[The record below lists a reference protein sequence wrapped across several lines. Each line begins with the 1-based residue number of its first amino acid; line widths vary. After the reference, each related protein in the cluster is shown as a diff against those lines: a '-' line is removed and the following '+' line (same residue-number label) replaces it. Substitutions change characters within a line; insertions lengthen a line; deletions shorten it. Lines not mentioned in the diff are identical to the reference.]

1 MWRDVDEENAV
12 AEPGCVFC
20 RIVAGQLPSRQVY
33 EDDDIIAFHD
43 VTPVAKVHVLVI
55 PRKHVTLLEEATN
68 EDDKLLGKMLRIGS
82 EMAGKLGIQESGY
95 RLAINQGADAGQV
108 LDHLHLHVMGGQELY
123 PIGELSSGTE
133 G

>member
-1 MWRDVDEENAV
+1 MWRDVDEEKAV

-20 RIVAGQLPSRQVY
+20 RIVAGQLPSRQIY

-55 PRKHVTLLEEATN
+55 PKQHIMLLQEATDA
-68 EDDKLLGKMLRIGS
+68 DDALLGRMIRVGS
-82 EMAGKLGIQESGY
+82 QMAEKLGIAESGY
-95 RLAINQGADAGQV
+95 RLTINQGADAGQV

>member
-1 MWRDVDEENAV
+1 MWRDVDEETAAV
-12 AEPGCVFC
+12 EHGCVFC

-33 EDDDIIAFHD
+33 ADDEVIAFHD

-55 PRKHVTLLEEATN
+55 PKGHMTRLDETTA
-68 EDDKLLGKMLRIGS
+68 EDEPLIGKLIRVGTEVAKRLRIS
-82 EMAGKLGIQESGY
+82 ERGY

-108 LDHLHLHVMGGQELY
+108 MDHLHIHVMGGENLY
-123 PIGELSSGTE
+123 PMGEVTTGTE